1 MPDPLTDLSERQTSP
16 AEQRLLASRSALAVD
31 VPPDESANSVFF
43 VSMDDNTLGVWK
55 PLGGVGQ
62 FTAATYGHRP
72 EDTMLNEGLA
82 WQLAKELGEPYTEL
96 VPTAVWREI
105 PNMRDLLLDA
115 NPAGVERPRE
125 LYGEDYNAGILIE
138 YVPGR
143 PAIEPFTGQFA
154 RQAADAAFVDA
165 LNGQQDR
172 HLNNFRWDDRA
183 EQLHLID
190 NGFAFPPRDATLN
203 ESAFLKWRTLSGD
216 IHIGSQTINSQLTE
230 HEQALLH
237 TVLENR
243 SLEPMAAMLGDE
255 RGSMLLDR
263 AETMRDAGRLLAA
276 GNYGTPRPLHV
287 RPEASEQ
294 ARRAQQLNRL
304 ANPRPASE
312 GLTKPPTDARRPSPP
327 KPSSPRR
334 QRGH

>member
-1 MPDPLTDLSERQTSP
+1 MPEALSELARRQTSP
-16 AEQRLLASRSALAVD
+16 PEQRLLASHSAVAVD
-31 VPPDESANSVFF
+31 VPPDQSANSVFF
-43 VSMDDNTLGVWK
+43 VSMDDNTLAVWK

-82 WQLAKELGEPYTEL
+82 WQVAKELGDPYTDL
-96 VPTAVWREI
+96 VPAAVWREI
-105 PNMRDLLLDA
+105 PNMRDLLVDA
-115 NPAGVERPRE
+115 NPAGAERPQE
-125 LYGEDYNAGILIE
+125 LYGADYNAGMLIE

-143 PAIEPFTGQFA
+143 PAMEPFTGQFA

-216 IHIGSQTINSQLTE
+216 IHIGSETINSQLTE
-230 HEQALLH
+230 HEHGLLRS
-237 TVLENR
+237 LLDSR
-243 SLEPMAAMLGDE
+243 SLEPIAAMLGDE
-255 RGSMLLDR
+255 RGSMLMDR

-276 GNYGTPRPLHV
+276 GNYGTPRPLRVH
-287 RPEASEQ
+287 PAASDQ
-294 ARRAQQLNRL
+294 AQRAQDLNRL

-312 GLTKPPTDARRPSPP
+312 GLDRPPTDARRPSPP
-327 KPSSPRR
+327 KPSSPHHR
-334 QRGH
+334 RGH